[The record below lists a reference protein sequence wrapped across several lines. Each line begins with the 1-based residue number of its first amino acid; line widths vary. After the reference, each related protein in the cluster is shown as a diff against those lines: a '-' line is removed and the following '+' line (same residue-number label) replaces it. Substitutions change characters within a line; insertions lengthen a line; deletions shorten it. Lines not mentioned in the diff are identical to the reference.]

1 MDASEIFNLKKIAS
15 VKSINCIKPKIFINY
30 VNLIYKMRILKYL
43 SLLIII
49 FLPYELFAQDAQE
62 IIKQVQN
69 KYNGINDAKATFS
82 MTDKAHKGKSSS
94 ASGTLWIQ
102 KENKYKIKT
111 SSFTLI
117 TDGSTS
123 WSYTPSKKQVVID
136 YYKDDGNSFSPNKYL
151 FNYPQNFYSEYS
163 TDETV
168 SGKECYVLSLTPRNK
183 GGIKSAKV
191 WVDKSDYVIRK
202 VSISTRELTRTYTL
216 KSITLNPGLSSSEFS
231 FNAPSGVEVIDLR

>member
-1 MDASEIFNLKKIAS
+1 
-15 VKSINCIKPKIFINY
+15 
-30 VNLIYKMRILKYL
+30 MRILKYL
-43 SLLIII
+43 SLFIII

-69 KYNGINDAKATFS
+69 KYDGINDAKATFS
-82 MTDKAHKGKSSS
+82 MTDKASKGKSSS

-163 TDETV
+163 ADETV

-216 KSITLNPGLSSSEFS
+216 KSITLNPGLSLSEFS
-231 FNAPSGVEVIDLR
+231 FSAPSGVEVIDLR